1 VFVLAGA
8 RNNPAT
14 FRGTELE
21 KMLPVELGEGTAR
34 GAVAENPT
42 TLELTPLGRSNAMLR
57 LSAKDEENAAIWKA
71 FPKIYWVARVARA
84 KPAAQVLLQDSDAT
98 KASRFGKMP
107 VVAQQQY
114 GHGQVL
120 YVGTDN
126 TWRWRRNA
134 DERFYPILWG
144 QIAQKLGLAHLL
156 GGSKRAQ
163 ITADKQS
170 YAVGERVTI
179 YARLYTPDFNPL
191 KDATVEGSYVVK
203 LPDGSAP
210 PESSRQIV
218 TLRAVPDQPGMY
230 RGDFTV
236 LAPGV
241 HQFSVKTDPG
251 TVFEIS
257 ATEAA
262 FEFGETAMNEALLK
276 QMAEISGGGF
286 YREETLY
293 HLPEALRA
301 RSERVSSVV
310 DAEVW
315 ASPLYF
321 LLLLTVATI
330 EWALRKRAQLK

>member
-1 VFVLAGA
+1 
-8 RNNPAT
+8 
-14 FRGTELE
+14 
-21 KMLPVELGEGTAR
+21 
-34 GAVAENPT
+34 
-42 TLELTPLGRSNAMLR
+42 
-57 LSAKDEENAAIWKA
+57 
-71 FPKIYWVARVARA
+71 
-84 KPAAQVLLQDSDAT
+84 
-98 KASRFGKMP
+98 MP
-107 VVAQQQY
+107 VMAVQQY
-114 GHGQVL
+114 GLGQVL

-126 TWRWRRNA
+126 TWRWRRNS

-144 QIAQKLGLAHLL
+144 QVAQKLGLAHLL
-156 GGSKRAQ
+156 GGSKRTQ

-179 YARLYTPDFNPL
+179 YARLYSVDFVPL
-191 KDATVEGSYVVK
+191 KDAIVEGSYVIK
-203 LPDGSAP
+203 PLDGSAP
-210 PESSRQIV
+210 AESTRQSV

-236 LAPGV
+236 LTPGI
-241 HQFSVKTDPG
+241 HLFSVKTDPS

-286 YREETLY
+286 YREESLY
-293 HLPEALRA
+293 RLPEALHA
-301 RSERVSSVV
+301 NSEHVSSVV
-310 DAEVW
+310 DAELW

-321 LLLLTVATI
+321 LVLLTVATI